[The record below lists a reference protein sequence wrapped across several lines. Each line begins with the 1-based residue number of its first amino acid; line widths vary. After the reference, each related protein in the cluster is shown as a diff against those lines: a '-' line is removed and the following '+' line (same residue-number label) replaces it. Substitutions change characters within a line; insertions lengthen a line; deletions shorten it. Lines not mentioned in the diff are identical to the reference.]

1 MNSEEKRPQKQEKS
15 FKVIFEQM
23 LSKKVSDDFKE
34 SLHGYMKKDQ
44 RELSIYEAMALVQLT
59 KALNGDTKAFELVR
73 DTLGQKVPQLT
84 DSAFGG
90 VVKVVVS
97 DD

>member
-1 MNSEEKRPQKQEKS
+1 MNNEEKNETKKPKS
-15 FKVIFEQM
+15 FKNIFELM

-34 SLHGYMKKDQ
+34 NLSCYMKPQK

-73 DTLGQKVPQLT
+73 DTLGQKNPSLT
-84 DSAFGG
+84 DTAFGG
-90 VVKVVVS
+90 VIKVVVS

>member
-1 MNSEEKRPQKQEKS
+1 
-15 FKVIFEQM
+15 M
-23 LSKKVSDDFKE
+23 LSKKVSDDFKG
-34 SLHGYMKKDQ
+34 SLSGYMKKEQ
-44 RELSIYEAMALVQLT
+44 RELSVYEAMALVQLT

-84 DSAFGG
+84 DNAFGG

>member
-1 MNSEEKRPQKQEKS
+1 MDNERKNAPKKEKT
-15 FKVIFEQM
+15 FKEIFELM
-23 LSKKVSDDFKE
+23 LSKKVSEEFRD
-34 SLHGYMKKDQ
+34 SVGGYMKKQ
-44 RELSIYEAMALVQLT
+44 KQELSVYEAMALVQLT

-73 DTLGQKVPQLT
+73 DTLGQKNPQLT